1 MHIYGTTTHM
11 RYVAKS
17 HVLAQILY
25 FGVRLIINLTT
36 VLNPRCLDG
45 DLFSHQYE
53 INNKGVHIT
62 H

>member
-11 RYVAKS
+11 QYVARS

-25 FGVRLIINLTT
+25 VGVRLIINLTT
-36 VLNPRCLDG
+36 VLKMRCFVLTNTR
-45 DLFSHQYE
+45 L
-53 INNKGVHIT
+53 IKKGVHNT